1 MRYTRIHQTRTSMI
15 STPTQR
21 AISAV
26 LSRGPVIP
34 VLVID
39 DATQAAA
46 LARALVAGGL
56 DVLEVTLRTPAALEA
71 VRRIREAVPEAVV
84 GVGTVLEAG
93 QLEEAHRTG
102 AAFAVSPGATARLLD
117 AACGHPVPLLPGA
130 ATVSEAMALRERGY
144 HHLKFFPAEAAGGAR
159 FLASL
164 APVIGDLRFC
174 PTGGV
179 NATNAPAYLALSNVT
194 CVGGSWMVPRERVMA
209 EDWAGIT
216 TLAAAAAALRSAQE
230 RSAQPGRF
238 TRLRNDGEAF
248 APGPT

>member
-1 MRYTRIHQTRTSMI
+1 MTTAN
-15 STPTQR
+15 TPQSI
-21 AISAV
+21 AAV

-39 DATQAAA
+39 DASHAAA
-46 LARALVAGGL
+46 LARALVTGGL

-71 VRRIREAVPEAVV
+71 VRRIREAVPEALV
-84 GVGTVLEAG
+84 GVGTVLEAA
-93 QLEEAHRTG
+93 QLEAAHRAG

-117 AACGHPVPLLPGA
+117 AASGHPLPLLPGV

-144 HHLKFFPAEAAGGAR
+144 RHLKFFPAEAAGGAR

-179 NATNAPAYLALSNVT
+179 NAANAPAYLALSNVA
-194 CVGGSWMVPRERVMA
+194 CVGGSWMVPRERVAA

-216 TLAAAAAALRSAQE
+216 ALATVAAALRGA
-230 RSAQPGRF
+230 
-238 TRLRNDGEAF
+238 
-248 APGPT
+248 

>member
-1 MRYTRIHQTRTSMI
+1 MRVTSIRPTGNSMTTI
-15 STPTQR
+15 PTQQ
-21 AISAV
+21 AV
-26 LSRGPVIP
+26 AAALSRGPVIP
-34 VLVID
+34 VLAID
-39 DATQAAA
+39 DASQAVA

-71 VRRIREAVPEAVV
+71 VRRIREAIPEAVV
-84 GVGTVLEAG
+84 GVGTVLEAE

-117 AACGHPVPLLPGA
+117 AACGHPLPLLPGV

-144 HHLKFFPAEAAGGAR
+144 HYLKFFPAEAAGGTR

-179 NATNAPAYLALSNVT
+179 NAANAPAYLALSNVA
-194 CVGGSWMVPRERVMA
+194 CVGGSWMVPRERVA
-209 EDWAGIT
+209 TGDWAGIT
-216 TLAAAAAALRSAQE
+216 ALAAEAA
-230 RSAQPGRF
+230 
-238 TRLRNDGEAF
+238 RLRGA
-248 APGPT
+248 